1 MKCISFTAWR
11 EMITE
16 KRILELKE
24 VSVCD
29 FSLLRQ
35 YVSAW

>member
-1 MKCISFTAWR
+1 MKCISYTACR

-24 VSVCD
+24 VNVSD